1 MVFTLAAPAAL
12 GAQAL
17 RQSDLTFDDVDPTF
31 KLTIDHLAEDQRW
44 LGLSPRQV
52 TWSPGSRW
60 IYFRWREDP
69 APGQH
74 TSTDPWYAASR
85 DGREAHVVPDSDTW
99 QIPSG
104 NTAWSADGRVAA
116 WANEGT
122 LVVWAAGE
130 DARAVHHSGT
140 NLGDIRVSA
149 EGRRVF
155 FATKGFG
162 FGFGSQ
168 SPESAD
174 LWMYDRADNRVAQI
188 ATAVQPT
195 KEQSE
200 SDQWLRDQ
208 QLELIEYVRKRK
220 KDRETADSVNRSRG
234 LPPPQ
239 AIPVENGAVVRDL
252 QLSPDGR
259 YLTFR
264 WMKDPSREHRTTYF
278 EAINESGEA
287 TARDARPKV
296 GTPRATYKF
305 GIVRVDPTVP
315 KDSVKVTW
323 VDDGIEKATVMH
335 GPYWSPT
342 GENAVLQIL
351 SMDHKD
357 RWIAMLDV
365 EAGKTTV
372 VDHQHDDAWIGGP
385 LVVGRWAPGY
395 LQWLPD
401 GSAFAFASTATGW
414 AMLYLADLDGNVVQL
429 TSGEY
434 EVRRASL
441 SPDGRT
447 WYLETSLEHPGETH
461 LYQMDA
467 RGGELRRVTMGVGVH
482 QSFVSPDGR
491 KVAATFATP
500 KTMPDLYVMDNR
512 PGAEK
517 TRITKSGTD
526 DFYRYDWIGSEL
538 VTFPDREGNETWAEI
553 WEQPG
558 NSNGAAVIYAHGC
571 GECAQAVDKGWTR
584 VPAFLY
590 ANYLHQHGYTTAS
603 IDYRGSSGYGHENRT
618 YAYRGM
624 GIRDIDSGLSLLD
637 VLVERYGVDPGRIGV
652 YGGSYGGFYTIMAL
666 LRSPGRYAAGVALY
680 PVTDWAHY
688 NDGYTSRIL
697 NGTPTDDPEA
707 YRVSSPI
714 YYASQ
719 LQDALQIQ
727 HGLVDNNVQI
737 QDSYRLAQVFIELG
751 KDFDLVTYPV
761 EAHGWRQV
769 STRRD
774 SYRRMTRWWDMNLLG
789 KPAAAS
795 GGGGRR

>member
-1 MVFTLAAPAAL
+1 MRRAVRFVPFVAFTLAAPVAL
-12 GAQAL
+12 EGQVL
-17 RQSDLTFDDVDPTF
+17 SQSDLTFEDVDPTF
-31 KLTIDHLAEDQRW
+31 KLTVEHLAEDQRW

-52 TWSPGSRW
+52 TWSPDSRW
-60 IYFRWREDP
+60 IYFRWRQNP

-85 DGREAHVVPDSDTW
+85 DGKEAHVVPDSDTW

-104 NTAWSADGRVAA
+104 NTVWSTDGSVAA

-122 LVVWAAGE
+122 LVVWASGE

-140 NLGDIRVSA
+140 NLGNIRVSA

-155 FATKGFG
+155 FATKGFS
-162 FGFGSQ
+162 FGFGPQ
-168 SPESAD
+168 S
-174 LWMYDRADNRVAQI
+174 QI
-188 ATAVQPT
+188 AEAVQPP

-208 QLELIEYVRKRK
+208 QLELIEYVRKQRR
-220 KDRETADSVNRSRG
+220 DRETADSVSRSRG
-234 LPPPQ
+234 LGRPQ
-239 AIPVENGAVVRDL
+239 AIPVENGAVIRDI
-252 QLSPDGR
+252 QLSPDGQ

-264 WMKDPSREHRTTYF
+264 WMKDPSRQHRTTYF

-287 TARDARPKV
+287 RARDARPKV

-315 KDSVKVTW
+315 KDSVEVTW
-323 VDDGIEKATVMH
+323 VDDGIEKATVTH

-342 GENAVLQIL
+342 GEHAALQIL

-357 RWIAMLDV
+357 RWIAILDV
-365 EAGKTTV
+365 EAGRTTV

-401 GSAFAFASTATGW
+401 GSAFAFASTETGW
-414 AMLYLADLDGNVVQL
+414 SMLYLADPDGNVTQL

-434 EVRRASL
+434 EVRSASL
-441 SPDGRT
+441 SPDGQT
-447 WYLETSLEHPGETH
+447 WYIETSLEHPGETH

-467 RGGELRRVTMGVGVH
+467 RRGRGGRLRRVTIGEGVH

-500 KTMPDLYVMDNR
+500 KTMSDLYVLDNS

-526 DFYRYDWIGSEL
+526 DFYRYDWIASEII
-538 VTFPDREGNETWAEI
+538 TFPDQEGNETWAEI
-553 WEQPG
+553 WEQPE

-571 GECAQAVDKGWTR
+571 GECAQAVDKGWSR
-584 VPAFLY
+584 VGSVLY
-590 ANYLHQHGYTTAS
+590 ANYLHQLGYTSAS
-603 IDYRGSSGYGHENRT
+603 IDYRGSSGYGHVNRT

-624 GIRDIDSGLSLLD
+624 GIRDIDSGLPLLD
-637 VLVERYGVDPGRIGV
+637 ILVERYGVDPARIGV
-652 YGGSYGGFYTIMAL
+652 YGGSYGGFYTIMSL
-666 LRSPGRYAAGVALY
+666 LRNPGKYAAGVALY

-697 NGTPTDDPEA
+697 NGTPTNDPEA
-707 YRVSSPI
+707 YRLSSPV
-714 YYASQ
+714 YYAGQ
-719 LQDALQIQ
+719 LEDALQIQ

-761 EAHGWRQV
+761 EPHGWRQV
-769 STRRD
+769 ATRRD
-774 SYRRMTRWWDMNLLG
+774 SYRRMTRWWETHLLA
-789 KPAAAS
+789 KPPAAS
-795 GGGGRR
+795 EGTGR